1 MKLEANI
8 FHKLARLTKL
18 PKPTNGDRIG
28 LDDVANLLLVIA
40 LQTKSERQCLM
51 RQLVAPLNRR

>member
-18 PKPTNGDRIG
+18 PKPTDGDRIG
-28 LDDVANLLLVIA
+28 LDDVANLLLA
-40 LQTKSERQCLM
+40 NKSDRQCLM
-51 RQLVAPLNRR
+51 RQLMAPLNRR